1 MTWNVQH
8 LSQSID
14 ATPAEVAAVAGDPAH
29 LPRWAAG
36 LSAGIR
42 WEPTAPGGGGEAVAG
57 PPDGS
62 GGGGRWVAESP
73 MGVVEVRFTG
83 AVDEGILD
91 HDVVLP
97 DGSVTH
103 NPLRILPNDG
113 GSEVVFTLFQLP
125 GTSDEAFAADAR
137 LVQADLARLAALFA
151 PPSAAP

>member
-1 MTWNVQH
+1 MTWNVRH
-8 LSQSID
+8 LTRSID
-14 ATPAEVAAVAGDPAH
+14 AAPAEVAAVAGDPAQ

-36 LSAGIR
+36 LSSGIR
-42 WEPTAPGGGGEAVAG
+42 WE
-57 PPDGS
+57 PDGS
-62 GGGGRWVAESP
+62 GGGGRWVTESP
-73 MGVVEVRFTG
+73 MGLVEVRFTG

-125 GTSDEAFAADAR
+125 STSDEAFAADAR

-151 PPSAAP
+151 PPSASL